1 MSYFSTLRQ
10 LATMETRCQ
19 DIGTPTAPHSA
30 PHCGSSSSSS
40 NVANVLVVP
49 VPPLPAPLHC
59 YSSMSFPFHHCH
71 NFVSQSLVPGPA
83 YSPPRLTSAHDTSR
97 EGIIIMQFQCAKNG
111 ANFPGPKLLQSSYF
125 SLSVISVRQIAF
137 MALDKYS
144 IIDRL
149 NGIDSLRQ

>member
-49 VPPLPAPLHC
+49 VPLPLPYIATRLC
-59 YSSMSFPFHHCH
+59 RFHFIIVITLCH
-71 NFVSQSLVPGPA
+71 NLLCPA
-83 YSPPRLTSAHDTSR
+83 PPTPPRLTSAHDTSR

-125 SLSVISVRQIAF
+125 PLSVISVRQIAF

>member
-1 MSYFSTLRQ
+1 
-10 LATMETRCQ
+10 METRCQ

-49 VPPLPAPLHC
+49 VPPLP

-71 NFVSQSLVPGPA
+71 NFVSQSLVLDPA
-83 YSPPRLTSAHDTSR
+83 YSPATLPPVYHLHMIRAEKALLL
-97 EGIIIMQFQCAKNG
+97 C
-111 ANFPGPKLLQSSYF
+111 NFSVPKTGPISLAQPCCNLPT
-125 SLSVISVRQIAF
+125 SLSLSLSVCVISVRQIAF